1 MRRVTK
7 TDLFT
12 VSLGVLA
19 LVAGIVVLLAARGQ
33 WASIV
38 GALLLGLA
46 GIAFV
51 ALAFLIVGES
61 EDRER
66 RNGAP

>member
-19 LVAGIVVLLAARGQ
+19 LVAGIVVLLAARGE

-38 GALLLGLA
+38 GAALLGLA